1 MAHSTDLAGLPG
13 DLLRP
18 LLLGCTGKAHL
29 HATAATALAHSRE
42 PGDVFSRIAA
52 DLLLAAW
59 GENPFDGQCAA
70 LLAESLGRLPALP
83 RVLIPALRSVMAH
96 WQAEVTPEI
105 RLAMAGR
112 PADQLACITGQLRHA
127 PRNLFWWH
135 HLYEFC
141 RIRGDWSPLST
152 ALTPIL
158 LAPPEGLGPLFA
170 YAQANVL
177 LVSGDG
183 LAAAGIYRDLEAT
196 LPLPLVRER
205 LATAWLRSSRLDMGT
220 GLLRECALARPWHVG
235 LWLRLYELAVDG
247 AHDRRPLPG
256 RVMVLG
262 YSWNKAVDLAVTLD
276 SLARSE
282 LGEAQVRILD
292 NGSTDTTAE
301 VVRRFIDRVGSD
313 RAALVRLPVNVGAPA
328 ARNWLMHLPEVVESD
343 FAAYIDDDIALPPDW
358 LLRLG
363 CAVGR
368 YPEAGV
374 WGCKVVEFDGPA
386 RVQCGEHNLTPDPA
400 GRERAL
406 MAPLMLQEADFGQA
420 DYIRP
425 CASVTGCVHLFRTAR
440 LLKTGP
446 FDLRFSPTQ
455 YDDLERDLRMV
466 LGGGHAV
473 YQGFLAIPHR
483 RVSGAQSDVGG
494 VQSAGATAN
503 MHKLMGKYAP
513 EEFERMA
520 GLMDR
525 VLLADVTG
533 KMRALGA

>member
-1 MAHSTDLAGLPG
+1 
-13 DLLRP
+13 
-18 LLLGCTGKAHL
+18 
-29 HATAATALAHSRE
+29 
-42 PGDVFSRIAA
+42 
-52 DLLLAAW
+52 
-59 GENPFDGQCAA
+59 
-70 LLAESLGRLPALP
+70 
-83 RVLIPALRSVMAH
+83 
-96 WQAEVTPEI
+96 
-105 RLAMAGR
+105 
-112 PADQLACITGQLRHA
+112 
-127 PRNLFWWH
+127 
-135 HLYEFC
+135 
-141 RIRGDWSPLST
+141 
-152 ALTPIL
+152 
-158 LAPPEGLGPLFA
+158 
-170 YAQANVL
+170 
-177 LVSGDG
+177 
-183 LAAAGIYRDLEAT
+183 
-196 LPLPLVRER
+196 
-205 LATAWLRSSRLDMGT
+205 
-220 GLLRECALARPWHVG
+220 
-235 LWLRLYELAVDG
+235 
-247 AHDRRPLPG
+247 
-256 RVMVLG
+256 
-262 YSWNKAVDLAVTLD
+262 
-276 SLARSE
+276 
-282 LGEAQVRILD
+282 
-292 NGSTDTTAE
+292 
-301 VVRRFIDRVGSD
+301 
-313 RAALVRLPVNVGAPA
+313 
-328 ARNWLMHLPEVVESD
+328 
-343 FAAYIDDDIALPPDW
+343 
-358 LLRLG
+358 RLG